1 MVLSGCGNPHMVV
14 LMMHSD
20 AGGAVGCRAPG
31 LRRSGCPAA
40 TWAQQDPKG
49 GERRV
54 GEVLLVDS
62 LLHTQGGSLSD
73 FSSSVANYG
82 DSRPSCYEFKGYGES
97 RGTCMKNEVASV
109 ENRTG
114 LPVTIYFN
122 SGYRRDSQV
131 VPAGASANLV
141 DDLKNDNASHRL
153 GGE

>member
-1 MVLSGCGNPHMVV
+1 MPRPGT
-14 LMMHSD
+14 
-20 AGGAVGCRAPG
+20 AAVGVPRG
-31 LRRSGCPAA
+31 HVGAA
-40 TWAQQDPKG
+40 EPHG

-122 SGYRRDSQV
+122 SGYRGDSQV

>member
-1 MVLSGCGNPHMVV
+1 M
-14 LMMHSD
+14 
-20 AGGAVGCRAPG
+20 
-31 LRRSGCPAA
+31 
-40 TWAQQDPKG
+40 
-49 GERRV
+49 
-54 GEVLLVDS
+54 LLVDS

-114 LPVTIYFN
+114 LPVTIYIN
-122 SGYRRDSQV
+122 SGYRGDSQV
-131 VPAGASANLV
+131 VLAGASANLV

>member
-1 MVLSGCGNPHMVV
+1 MLVVPLDAAPRDCG
-14 LMMHSD
+14 
-20 AGGAVGCRAPG
+20 GRGA
-31 LRRSGCPAA
+31 PAA

-122 SGYRRDSQV
+122 SGYRGDSQV